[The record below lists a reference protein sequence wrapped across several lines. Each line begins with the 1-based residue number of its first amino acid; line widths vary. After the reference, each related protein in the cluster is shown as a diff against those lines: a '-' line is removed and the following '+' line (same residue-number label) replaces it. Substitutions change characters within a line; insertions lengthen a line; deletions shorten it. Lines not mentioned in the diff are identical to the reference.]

1 MEVQI
6 QRFKECMILDQE
18 MLLRKTML
26 VFQPI
31 KMLSSFTT
39 EIHGIIMIDEL
50 KNNIFLI
57 YMNNLPD
64 PDKVV
69 FKHSLYKFKTE
80 NDIGTIIIQK
90 VQLLGDLKKF
100 KFCPEFLLYICNL
113 TEHLVG
119 DNKFDKKKI
128 VINIISSLFNL
139 NINETEL
146 VSNSIEFLH
155 SNNLIKKVEEKIEDG
170 FITKINK
177 IFHIGKKKVY

>member
-1 MEVQI
+1 
-6 QRFKECMILDQE
+6 
-18 MLLRKTML
+18 
-26 VFQPI
+26 
-31 KMLSSFTT
+31 
-39 EIHGIIMIDEL
+39 
-50 KNNIFLI
+50 
-57 YMNNLPD
+57 MNNLPD

-128 VINIISSLFNL
+128 AINIISSLFNL

-155 SNNLIKKVEEKIEDG
+155 SNNLIKKVFNCFHVFYCIIMRKHYINIRCSVIFIEK
-170 FITKINK
+170 TK
-177 IFHIGKKKVY
+177 

>member
-1 MEVQI
+1 
-6 QRFKECMILDQE
+6 
-18 MLLRKTML
+18 
-26 VFQPI
+26 
-31 KMLSSFTT
+31 
-39 EIHGIIMIDEL
+39 
-50 KNNIFLI
+50 
-57 YMNNLPD
+57 MNNLPD

-177 IFHIGKKKVY
+177 IFHIGKKKFIRKIATRGFTITKI

>member
-1 MEVQI
+1 
-6 QRFKECMILDQE
+6 
-18 MLLRKTML
+18 
-26 VFQPI
+26 
-31 KMLSSFTT
+31 
-39 EIHGIIMIDEL
+39 
-50 KNNIFLI
+50 
-57 YMNNLPD
+57 MNNLPD

-69 FKHSLYKFKTE
+69 FKHSLFKFKTE
-80 NDIGTIIIQK
+80 IDIGTIIIQN

-100 KFCPEFLLYICNL
+100 KFCPEFLLYIYNCNL

-155 SNNLIKKVEEKIEDG
+155 SNNLIKK
-170 FITKINK
+170 
-177 IFHIGKKKVY
+177 

>member
-1 MEVQI
+1 
-6 QRFKECMILDQE
+6 
-18 MLLRKTML
+18 
-26 VFQPI
+26 
-31 KMLSSFTT
+31 MLSSFTT
-39 EIHGIIMIDEL
+39 EIHGIIMTDEL

-177 IFHIGKKKVY
+177 IFHIGKKKSLLEK